1 MANIKDLKKK
11 IKSTKGTLKI
21 TTAMK
26 LVSAAKMAKAQAS
39 ITSSRPYATELE
51 VTIKTISALVQN
63 YSNKLLEPSKG
74 DKTLVL
80 IISAN
85 KGLCGGFNA
94 QLGKEIRRFIGEEEG
109 EVKVSFIGKKLRD
122 LFKGSIIGI
131 PPHTAA
137 SNKT

>member
-26 LVSAAKMAKAQAS
+26 LVSAAKMAKAQAAIVNS
-39 ITSSRPYATELE
+39 KPYAIELE
-51 VTIKTISALVQN
+51 STIKTISALIQD
-63 YSNKLLEPSKG
+63 YSNKLLEPSKSN
-74 DKTLVL
+74 KVLLL

-94 QLGKEIRRFIGEEEG
+94 QLGKE
-109 EVKVSFIGKKLRD
+109 VKKVL
-122 LFKGSIIGI
+122 
-131 PPHTAA
+131 
-137 SNKT
+137 NY